1 MKAMNDEKNKNIK
14 GDFKITEFIVF
25 IVRMASEWLTSFFKD
40 CITKNENAKYT
51 PPINPKL
58 IIATSSSHTSRDIIL
73 KSILKSTHH
82 STNKKPTNLELIHRN
97 EGMIIQVIYFLL
109 NIMIRIFP
117 IVGLLLLIPMI
128 AMQLT
133 DEVNW
138 SFFDFLIMGI
148 MLSITG
154 LALGIIIKKIKYH
167 KYRNIFI
174 AIIIMIFVL
183 IWAELGVGLFGTPFA
198 GS

>member
-1 MKAMNDEKNKNIK
+1 M
-14 GDFKITEFIVF
+14 
-25 IVRMASEWLTSFFKD
+25 
-40 CITKNENAKYT
+40 
-51 PPINPKL
+51 
-58 IIATSSSHTSRDIIL
+58 
-73 KSILKSTHH
+73 
-82 STNKKPTNLELIHRN
+82 ELIHRN

-138 SFFDFLIMGI
+138 SFFDFIIMGI

-154 LALGIIIKKIKYH
+154 LALGIIKKIKYH

-174 AIIIMIFVL
+174 AIILMIFLL

-198 GS
+198 GN